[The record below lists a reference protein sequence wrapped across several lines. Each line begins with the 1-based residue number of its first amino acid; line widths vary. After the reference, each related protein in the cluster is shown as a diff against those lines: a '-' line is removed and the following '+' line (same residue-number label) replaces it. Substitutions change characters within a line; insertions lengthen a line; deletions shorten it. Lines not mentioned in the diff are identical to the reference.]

1 MQEDYIPLHVKQFVI
16 IIWGYSCSYFVRDDS
31 PFLAVYTPLLLI
43 LSRLFI
49 LFTYPYT
56 HVCRTIPP
64 DTSSFKTCLNIIIP
78 IKSLED
84 DYLIVRKFV
93 MYTHLLPLYQFSLKC
108 SWKTEM
114 SDCLNFLQNS
124 PVICGTNPQHSSEK
138 SLAGLKYS

>member
-43 LSRLFI
+43 SRLFSSPI
-49 LFTYPYT
+49 HTRMCAALYLQ
-56 HVCRTIPP
+56 IPP
-64 DTSSFKTCLNIIIP
+64 VLRHASTLSFL
-78 IKSLED
+78 KSLED

-124 PVICGTNPQHSSEK
+124 LVICGTNPQHSSEK